1 MSGAGPVCSE
11 QLAPPTSPNSF
22 EDEPGRR
29 AAAKLLTA
37 LININA
43 EQSPLA
49 TSCFHGELET
59 GMFRLFG
66 ALAALT
72 ALTVLVPATS
82 LVAQSF
88 NCRYAK
94 TPDEVAICD
103 NSSLA
108 EMDVKMSNLYFGYR
122 NFYHGPARR
131 RLEADQAAWLK
142 TRLDCGRNFICKGL

>member
-1 MSGAGPVCSE
+1 
-11 QLAPPTSPNSF
+11 
-22 EDEPGRR
+22 
-29 AAAKLLTA
+29 
-37 LININA
+37 
-43 EQSPLA
+43 
-49 TSCFHGELET
+49 
-59 GMFRLFG
+59 MFRLFG

-72 ALTVLVPATS
+72 ALTVLVPTTP
-82 LVAQSF
+82 LMAQSF

-108 EMDVKMSNLYFGYR
+108 EMDVKVSNLYFGYR

-142 TRLDCGRNFICKGL
+142 TRLDCGRNFICIAKAYKARVDHLYQHNTPEVCDGPILQQPMGCDAGGSSTITDDDVAGVLAGMNR